1 MIPQNIKSAI
11 DKYKSRIPTDEE
23 LTALFDLV
31 NSAKLKGRQQEEVWE
46 YFETVQKEAEASIK
60 AKEQEILDKQ
70 QKQAQ
75 EDRARRI
82 QQAKLA
88 ARKKKEKEERMYT
101 LFGIGLSVLLS
112 CGFILF
118 VKDMSMAGILICL
131 GIVGT
136 PVTLGLAFGAFEER
150 DQKKVAYRLFWVTL
164 FYVILGVI
172 GFFMAAVPNDKSVT
186 ETEKVCNVNI
196 NRDSIDIEGLR
207 NVLINTFGQDYSFY
221 IETPEVGRM
230 RLGDKDVY
238 VKIKVTENSTQEKGN
253 LYVVPSSEGKTEVVK
268 TADVASMSCGYKI
281 SDAISEWVEKN
292 IR

>member
-88 ARKKKEKEERMYT
+88 SRKKKEKEERMDT
-101 LFGIGLSVLLS
+101 LFCIGLSVLLS
-112 CGFILF
+112 CGGMFGT
-118 VKDMSMAGILICL
+118 DMSMAAKLICI
-131 GIVGT
+131 GIAGT
-136 PVTLGLAFGAFEER
+136 MVTLVCAFTER
-150 DQKKVAYRLFWVTL
+150 DQKKVAYRLLWVTL

-172 GFFMAAVPNDKSVT
+172 GFFMVDESNDKSVT

-207 NVLINTFGQDYSFY
+207 NVLINTFGQDLPPQYSFD
-221 IETPEVGRM
+221 IEAPEAGHM
-230 RLGDKDVY
+230 RLDDKDVY
-238 VKIKVTENSTQEKGN
+238 VYITVTENSTQKKGS
-253 LYVVPSSEGKTEVVK
+253 LFVIPSSEGATEVVK